1 MYENWLKII
10 NSETYPNKTMRH
22 LELKKKHPL
31 VLQEKTKKSYFRK
44 KIWLTLDF
52 TRATYKARQKWNTHQ
67 KPQTKCEP
75 RLFKIQL
82 GYPSNIKALEN
93 QFLLWWNSHNIK
105 LFSVSNSVAFSTFT
119 MLYNDLIPK
128 NFYHRKRKASTQ
140 LLLPTP
146 PHPAFGNHHADF
158 CLYRFLYRWF
168 FLSFVLSLAE

>member
-31 VLQEKTKKSYFRK
+31 VLQEKTKKSYFQK

-119 MLYNDLIPK
+119 MLCNHHLHLVSKHFHQYKTLYTLSI
-128 NFYHRKRKASTQ
+128 YT
-140 LLLPTP
+140 LLPSPQPLATT
-146 PHPAFGNHHADF
+146 N
-158 CLYRFLYRWF
+158 L
-168 FLSFVLSLAE
+168 LSVSMDLPILPISYK